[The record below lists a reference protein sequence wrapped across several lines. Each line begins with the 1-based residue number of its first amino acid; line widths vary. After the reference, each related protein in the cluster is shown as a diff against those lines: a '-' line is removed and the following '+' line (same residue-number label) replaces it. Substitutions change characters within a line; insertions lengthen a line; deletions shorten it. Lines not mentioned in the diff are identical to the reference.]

1 MSLNF
6 KLNFNSSDEED
17 ARKKQSDKL
26 TFSDEE
32 DEDDYDYKKKKK
44 MVNIFD
50 DDDDKVKSIKPAL
63 SVTPS
68 KSTTAPSVN
77 RDIDIR
83 IHTAPTSLASR
94 NNENKSTS
102 ITSTKSDEY
111 SNVIIKSSLLGNRY
125 TL

>member
-44 MVNIFD
+44 VVNIFD

-63 SVTPS
+63 SVKPS
-68 KSTTAPSVN
+68 QSTTAPSVN

-83 IHTAPTSLASR
+83 IHPAPTILASR